1 MQRNGFTLIELM
13 ITITIAAILLTI
25 AIPGFQGLIN
35 SNRITTQTNELITDL
50 MVAKSEAVRR
60 GVRVAVCISNA
71 TASTAATDCNSAG
84 AWGDGWI
91 AFTDL
96 NGDGTVDAGET
107 ILKVHEALPAGMT
120 LVTATFAT
128 LAVLTYLPS
137 GIVSSAGTFTLC
149 KPSYSGRI
157 VAIST
162 TGRASTTPTAAVCP

>member
-60 GVRVAVCISNA
+60 GVRVAVCIRD
-71 TASTAATDCNSAG
+71 TAGTDCNSAG

-162 TGRASTTPTAAVCP
+162 TGRASTTPTGAVCP